1 MKYDGIIC
9 NKFTKRYAIWN
20 GISRLDNPLHIL
32 LRRQK
37 LFQGMIVN
45 TNKDDNL
52 GKKVLTPKKERK
64 KNTFKSYYTKKSSTK
79 HLLLKRLSDN
89 ATDQYMS

>member
-1 MKYDGIIC
+1 MKYDGIFC

-45 TNKDDNL
+45 ANKDDNL
-52 GKKVLTPKKERK
+52 GKKVLTSKKERK
-64 KNTFKSYYTKKSSTK
+64 KKQTH
-79 HLLLKRLSDN
+79 HLNRIIPRNLAPN
-89 ATDQYMS
+89 IHN